1 MRFMADFETTTQLD
15 DCRVWATCLTNI
27 DTINVSEDCVI
38 TNNIADFMNYIS
50 KLGMCHEIYF
60 HNLKFDGKFIL
71 DYILKE
77 GYTYDDDLREPK
89 TFRCIITDTNIFYSL
104 EICHA
109 VKTKKTKKG
118 VRLVRT
124 TSSILDSSKK
134 IPLPVSKIPG
144 AFGLENAKLDLDYT
158 TYREVGHELT
168 QHEINYI
175 KEDVIIVAKALNILF
190 SQGMEKM
197 TLSSDALNHYKELLC
212 QGDKKN
218 KENRFRNLFPE
229 LSKGEDDFIRASYR
243 GGYTYANPKFQ
254 GKMVGEGL
262 VYDVNSLY
270 PAVMYN
276 SLLPFGRP
284 KWFTGFYWDDEND
297 DLHGKYPL
305 FIQKFK
311 CSFKV
316 KENAL
321 PMIQLKNSMFYDGT
335 EYLTES
341 NGVEELILTSVD
353 LDLFLDCYDIEDFE
367 AIEGLAFRGMNNMF
381 KQYIDHWSKVKVD
394 SEKTGNMAMRQIAKL
409 MLNSL
414 YGKFASN
421 TNSKVKVP
429 FIEEG
434 VLKFNCVMGDD
445 RESIYTAMSSFI
457 TSYARDITIRTALD
471 NIDRFAYCDTD
482 SVHLLGW
489 EPATIDEDA
498 YRIGAWKCE
507 GYFVKAKF
515 LRAKTYMEEHIL
527 NSKGKSIT
535 SLEGTK
541 EWDGSS
547 THIDVKC
554 AGMPDKCKKDVTF
567 ENFKQGST
575 FKGKLMPKTV
585 AGGVVLVDTE
595 FTIK

>member
-1 MRFMADFETTTQLD
+1 MRFMADFETTTQLE
-15 DCRVWATCLTNI
+15 DCRVWATCLVNI
-27 DTINVSEDCVI
+27 DTINESEECFI
-38 TNNIADFMNYIS
+38 TNNLADFITHIS
-50 KLGMCHEIYF
+50 AFSLSHEIYF

-71 DYILKE
+71 DYILKN
-77 GYTYDDDLREPK
+77 GYTYDEDLSAEK
-89 TFRCIITDTNIFYSL
+89 TFRCIITDTNIFYSI
-104 EICHA
+104 EICHK
-109 VKTKKTKKG
+109 VKTKKSKKG
-118 VRLVRT
+118 NRLVRT
-124 TSSILDSSKK
+124 TSTILDSSKK

-144 AFGLENAKLDLDYT
+144 AFGLENAKLDLDYDT
-158 TYREVGHELT
+158 FREVGHELT
-168 QHEINYI
+168 QHEIDYI

-190 SQGMEKM
+190 SQKMEKM
-197 TLSSDALNHYKELLC
+197 TLSSDALNFYKDIIAD
-212 QGDKKN
+212 GDTKN
-218 KENRFRNLFPE
+218 KEKRFRNLFPE
-229 LSKGEDDFIRASYR
+229 LSKGEDDFIRSSYR

-254 GKMVGEGL
+254 GKMVEKGI

-270 PAVMYN
+270 PATMYH

-335 EYLTES
+335 EYLTKS
-341 NGVEELILTSVD
+341 NGIEELVLTSVD

-367 AIEGLAFRGMNNMF
+367 PIEGLAFRGMNNMF
-381 KQYIDHWSKVKVD
+381 KQYIDHWSKVKIE
-394 SEKTGNMAMRQIAKL
+394 SEKSGNMAMRQISKL

-421 TNSKVKVP
+421 TNSKIKVP
-429 FIEEG
+429 TIDGG
-434 VLKFNCVMGDD
+434 VLKFDCVMGDERD
-445 RESIYTAMSSFI
+445 SIYTAMSSFI
-457 TSYARDITIRTALD
+457 TSYARDITIRTALA

-489 EPATIDEDA
+489 EQAEIDEDA

-507 GYFVKAKF
+507 GYFVRAKF

-527 NSKGKSIT
+527 NEKGKPIT
-535 SLEGTK
+535 TLESTK
-541 EWDGSS
+541 DWDGTS

-554 AGMPDKCKKDVTF
+554 AGMPDKCKKDVSF
-567 ENFKQGST
+567 DNFKVGST

-585 AGGVVLVDTE
+585 AGGVVLVETE